1 MKKNVKILGAA
12 AAALLAVA
20 PVAASATPTFAADNR
35 DGNSQIISPGKNGNK
50 DNNEAQAVKNV
61 NITANAVDK
70 PGTNQ
75 GGNSQ
80 IIDPGRNGNKDNNE
94 AQAVRNV
101 NITANAVVKP
111 GTINSFTPLAS
122 ANQFSATNADNGSAL
137 SGFQVI
143 SITDTS
149 NIYEG
154 NITEASALSSAT
166 SVKYGQKLEAGEEY
180 TQVLSATVLTPAKA
194 GTQYTFN
201 GSTTEPSSETKYVTN
216 VPVLVHIKAQD
227 STLTGNPYVANSNND
242 SFNDKQVGAEYKGD
256 AITNVNDMVAY
267 ISGLRWKTYTSST
280 DTDS

>member
-20 PVAASATPTFAADNR
+20 PVAASATPTFAA
-35 DGNSQIISPGKNGNK
+35 
-50 DNNEAQAVKNV
+50 A
-61 NITANAVDK
+61 
-70 PGTNQ
+70 NQ

-80 IIDPGRNGNKDNNE
+80 IIDPAKNGSKDNNE

-166 SVKYGQKLEAGEEY
+166 SVKYGQKLEAGKEY

-201 GSTTEPSSETKYVTN
+201 GSSTEPSSETKYVTN
-216 VPVLVHIKAQD
+216 VPVLVHIKVQD

-267 ISGLRWKTYTSST
+267 ISGLNGRHILQVLTPLLKKLLLKKKM
-280 DTDS
+280 